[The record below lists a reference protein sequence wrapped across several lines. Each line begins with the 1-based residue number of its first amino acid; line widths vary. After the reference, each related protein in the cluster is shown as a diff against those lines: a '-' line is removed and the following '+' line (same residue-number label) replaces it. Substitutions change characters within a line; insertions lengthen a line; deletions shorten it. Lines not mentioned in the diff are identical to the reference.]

1 MDTSHPQCWKM
12 SPTASG
18 PRVQLHTGQ
27 GNICFWRGGSRAG
40 LFLPYSSFYIVL
52 SFICFVLKPSDRT
65 DLACS
70 GGDEQYYET
79 VWMNLYS
86 VWSVAVLAHSHTET
100 TSQAV
105 TYLSGELNNH
115 THSHRFAHSQT
126 QPRGLAFPAN
136 SLYYMC
142 KYCTHFWRHQSP
154 LFLLLWCCKLLSFL
168 LWKPTG

>member
-12 SPTASG
+12 SPAASG

-27 GNICFWRGGSRAG
+27 GNICFWRRGSRTG

-52 SFICFVLKPSDRT
+52 SFICFVWMPSDRT

-70 GGDEQYYET
+70 GGNEQFYET

-86 VWSVAVLAHSHTET
+86 VWPLAVLAHSHTET
-100 TSQAV
+100 TSRAV

-115 THSHRFAHSQT
+115 THSDAASGF
-126 QPRGLAFPAN
+126 
-136 SLYYMC
+136 SLFS
-142 KYCTHFWRHQSP
+142 KFIALHVQILH
-154 LFLLLWCCKLLSFL
+154 SFL
-168 LWKPTG
+168 TTPVSTLPVAMVL